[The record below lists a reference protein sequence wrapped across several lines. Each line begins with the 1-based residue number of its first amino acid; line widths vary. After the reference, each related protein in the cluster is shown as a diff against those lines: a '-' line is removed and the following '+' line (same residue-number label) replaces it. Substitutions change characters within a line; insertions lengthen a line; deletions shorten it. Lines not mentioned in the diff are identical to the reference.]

1 MSFFNKILAS
11 VGIGAATVD
20 TKLQRSSYTA
30 GAVVSGVIEIKGGN
44 TEQQIDT
51 IYLTL
56 STNYIKER
64 NDTKYN
70 ETAIIKKVK
79 VNEAFTIRANESHSI
94 PFSFVLP
101 ADVPVTMGKTRV
113 WIHTGLDI
121 KNAVDPTD
129 QDYIEVQPTPLA
141 ANILQSI
148 EQLGFRLRKVD
159 CEAASVRLRRNYPF
173 VQEFEFIPTNPTYR
187 RRLDELE
194 IIFLDQSDNYAEI
207 LIQVDRK
214 ARGLGSLLSEA
225 LDMDESFVRLTIEAG
240 DNVKA
245 KLQQAIERYM

>member
-1 MSFFNKILAS
+1 MSFFNKVLAS

-20 TKLQRSSYTA
+20 TKLHRSCYSA
-30 GAVVSGVIEIKGGN
+30 GEIVSGVIEIKGGN
-44 TEQQIDT
+44 TKQQIDT

-70 ETAIIKKVK
+70 ETAVIKKIK
-79 VNEAFTIRANESHSI
+79 VNEAFTIRANEFHSI

-101 ADVPVTMGKTRV
+101 LDVPVTMGQTRV

-121 KNAVDPTD
+121 KSAVDPTD
-129 QDYIEVQPTPLA
+129 KDFIEVKPTPLA
-141 ANILQSI
+141 SNILQCV

-159 CEAASVRLRRNYPF
+159 CEAASSRLRRNYLF
-173 VQEFEFIPTNPTYR
+173 VQEFEFIPTTQSYR
-187 RRLDELE
+187 RHLDELE
-194 IIFLDQSDNYAEI
+194 IIFLSQSDNHAEI
-207 LIQVDRK
+207 LMQVDRK

-240 DNVKA
+240 DNIKA
-245 KLQQAIERYM
+245 KIQQAIERNM